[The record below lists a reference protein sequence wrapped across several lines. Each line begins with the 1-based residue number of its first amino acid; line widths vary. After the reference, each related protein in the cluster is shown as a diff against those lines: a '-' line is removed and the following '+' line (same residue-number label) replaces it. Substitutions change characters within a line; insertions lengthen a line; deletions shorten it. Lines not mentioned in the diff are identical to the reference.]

1 MAERRYGWAVGI
13 SSREE
18 FERYFRVEG
27 FAMAIKLI
35 GIKELIPGMYVAEIK
50 CGLKERMRIGDT
62 KNFII
67 DTQNEIDLIAKQG
80 IQHLSIDTEKGL
92 DVPGEPE
99 EGRNKAEFENYREPR
114 SLEEELRDAR
124 IILSKAST
132 TLENSI
138 KEIRAGGKIKME
150 PVKQLLEE
158 IYSSVNENKDALVTV
173 CRKKKKGGYT
183 LEHSVSHCALMMAF
197 GRTMGMD
204 KNALLDLGLG
214 GLFHDIGTIQIPD
227 DILQKPG
234 KLTVEELDVIKKH
247 PLWGGEIMIDSGAF
261 PEKAISIAMEHHER
275 YDGTGYPYQL
285 AGNDIS
291 VVGQMA
297 AIADVY
303 DASIS
308 IRPYGVAEDPCQ
320 AIKNLYLGAGKQ
332 FHADMVQQFIKTI
345 GIYPVGT
352 LALLESDRLGIVI
365 KQNKNLTQPVV
376 RIVYDLKTN
385 CYLPPKDVDLSHV
398 SGAGD
403 KVVGAEPPDKWK
415 IYPGRF
421 MFAE

>member
-1 MAERRYGWAVGI
+1 MAR
-13 SSREE
+13 
-18 FERYFRVEG
+18 
-27 FAMAIKLI
+27 KLI
-35 GIKELIPGMYVAEIK
+35 TIEQLAPGMYIDEIK
-50 CGLKERMRIGDT
+50 CGLRERMRIGET

-67 DTQNEIDLIAKQG
+67 ESKNEIALIAKLG
-80 IQHLSIDTEKGL
+80 IKSLYIDPEKGP
-92 DVPGEPE
+92 DVCDESEEEHVKPE
-99 EGRNKAEFENYREPR
+99 IESHRKQRP
-114 SLEEELRDAR
+114 LEEELRDAR

-132 TLENSI
+132 ILENSI
-138 KEIRAGGKIKME
+138 NEIRSGGKIAME
-150 PVKQLLEE
+150 PVKLLLEE
-158 IYSSVNENKDALVTV
+158 IYSSVNENKDAIVTV
-173 CRKKKKGGYT
+173 CRKKKKDGYT

-197 GRTMGMD
+197 GQTMGMD
-204 KNALLDLGLG
+204 KDALLDVGLG
-214 GLFHDIGTIQIPD
+214 GLFHDIGTIRIPA
-227 DILQKPG
+227 DILEKPG
-234 KLTVEELDVIKKH
+234 KLTPEELDIVKKH
-247 PLWGGEIMIDSGAF
+247 PLWGGEIMIDSGTF

-291 VVGQMA
+291 LVGQMA

-308 IRPYGVAEDPCQ
+308 IRPYGAAEDPCQ
-320 AIKNLYLGAGKQ
+320 VIKNLYQGAGKL
-332 FHADMVQQFIKTI
+332 FHMDMVQQFIKTI

-352 LALLESDRLGIVI
+352 LARLESDKLGIVI

-385 CYLPPKDVDLSHV
+385 CYLPPRDIDLSRA
-398 SGAGD
+398 SGRED
-403 KVVGAEPPDKWK
+403 RVVGAESPDKWK